1 MLRFLGHTRKELC
14 FGAQHRSIMVLFN
27 SWGNDQMWDVFH
39 NSKIIFLMRHPWPW
53 VLIKIIIY
61 WLVHVSSRYA
71 YLFYFSL
78 HLVKAYLWSSWNS
91 NVTQSIIRHT
101 MAMLTLQQN
110 WTKIKKKNQ
119 NDMGINYMLAQR
131 KTNWKNGFF
140 LKIKKWSES
149 SFKKVPKERRFLE
162 YGVLK
167 RWQQIFALPQIQIVI
182 LWPTQLSCWQGG
194 RGEKRWD

>member
-39 NSKIIFLMRHPWPW
+39 NSKIIFQMRHPWPW
-53 VLIKIIIY
+53 VLIKIRIY

-78 HLVKAYLWSSWNS
+78 HLVKGCLWSSWNS
-91 NVTQSIIRHT
+91 NAIYYQVYNGDVNFATE
-101 MAMLTLQQN
+101 LN
-110 WTKIKKKNQ
+110 KDFKIKK
-119 NDMGINYMLAQR
+119 NDMGINYILAQR

-140 LKIKKWSES
+140 
-149 SFKKVPKERRFLE
+149 FL
-162 YGVLK
+162 
-167 RWQQIFALPQIQIVI
+167 
-182 LWPTQLSCWQGG
+182 
-194 RGEKRWD
+194 